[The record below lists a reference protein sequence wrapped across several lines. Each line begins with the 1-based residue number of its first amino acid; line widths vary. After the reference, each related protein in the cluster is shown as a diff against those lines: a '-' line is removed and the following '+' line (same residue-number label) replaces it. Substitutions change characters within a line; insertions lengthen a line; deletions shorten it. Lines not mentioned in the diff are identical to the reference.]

1 MKPLYTLLSI
11 IPVIKYLFSV
21 IRSVTFHIELGW
33 GKKKIA
39 GEEKTLKEERTEKVG
54 VEKNSL
60 GKLIKQWL

>member
-1 MKPLYTLLSI
+1 MS
-11 IPVIKYLFSV
+11 
-21 IRSVTFHIELGW
+21 SVTFHIELGW

-54 VEKNSL
+54 VEENSL